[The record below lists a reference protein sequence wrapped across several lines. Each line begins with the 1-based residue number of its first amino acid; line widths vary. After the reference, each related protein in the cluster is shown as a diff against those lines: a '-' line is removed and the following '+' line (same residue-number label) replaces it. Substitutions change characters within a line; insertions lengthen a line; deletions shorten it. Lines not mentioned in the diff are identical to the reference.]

1 MSRSDGQA
9 PTKAARPEQQG
20 FIAAL
25 AAYLIWGVSPIFF
38 HSLGALSPFEVVAHR
53 VVWSLVTITVVMVAT
68 GRMGQAL
75 AILRNPRQ
83 VLIFAGS
90 ALAITINWVVFV
102 HAATTGHGLDASLGY
117 YVFPLLTVVLAAVVL
132 KERFSRRQGLALAI
146 VVAGVMIMII
156 GRGNLPWITLVLAFS
171 FGAYGSLV
179 GLFVETLLLA
189 PLALA
194 YLVYQH
200 FAGQGLTHMES
211 SGFLWAMLVIGTPLW
226 TGLPLFLF
234 AFGARRLRLSTV
246 GLMQY
251 INPTCQFII
260 ATLVFNETFTPLHAV
275 VFSVIWLGIIARPC
289 RTTLDPTP
297 LSFRSP
303 HEHPD
308 DRGCRA
314 TSRRSC
320 RPHPTVTGTTA

>member
-1 MSRSDGQA
+1 MSPSDGLA
-9 PTKAARPEQQG
+9 PVKAIRPEQQG
-20 FIAAL
+20 FFAAL

-53 VVWSLVTITVVMVAT
+53 VVWSLITITAVMVAT

-75 AILRNPRQ
+75 AILRKPRQ
-83 VLIFAGS
+83 VLVFAGS
-90 ALAITINWVVFV
+90 ALAITANWVVFV

-117 YVFPLLTVVLAAVVL
+117 YVFPLLTVVLAALVL
-132 KERFSRRQGLALAI
+132 KERFSRRQGIALAI
-146 VVAGVMIMII
+146 VVVGVLIMIV

-171 FGAYGSLV
+171 FGAYGLLRKIAPAESLV

-189 PLALA
+189 PFALGYLA
-194 YLVYQH
+194 YQH
-200 FAGQGLTHMES
+200 LTGQGLTHMS
-211 SGFLWAMLVIGTPLW
+211 DSGFLWAMLVIGTPLW

-260 ATLVFNETFTPLHAV
+260 ATLIFNETFTPLHAV
-275 VFSVIWLGIIARPC
+275 VFSVIWLGIIVYAVPRRRP
-289 RTTLDPTP
+289 RTP
-297 LSFRSP
+297 LP
-303 HEHPD
+303 N
-308 DRGCRA
+308 
-314 TSRRSC
+314 
-320 RPHPTVTGTTA
+320 GT